1 MDTTCSVNTLT
12 EKNIIE
18 LINMELTKN
27 FYDLDIPS
35 LKEVI
40 VFLSN
45 CDTPLGDLCND
56 ILRNEKDFH
65 FDDIEE
71 TWWYLNELKKQ
82 HGSHLDEPIRRLKT
96 IYSTIYKS

>member
-1 MDTTCSVNTLT
+1 
-12 EKNIIE
+12 
-18 LINMELTKN
+18 MEYLKN
-27 FYDLDIPS
+27 FYGNDIPS

-56 ILRNEKDFH
+56 ILDNENDFYL
-65 FDDIEE
+65 DNIDE